1 MSESDDPKFGDFAV
15 LLKDGNQTEA
25 KFDRL
30 AKSGRGELLLV
41 SLVTETQRLKQIR
54 ALLSPSGNNTAKVV
68 VEASGVRVR
77 RPGDS
82 EWLSQ
87 APGRLYPT
95 PDGYQVRTHRL
106 GYGLVHA
113 LFLTRMPGFMKVVTP
128 ESLWRELAGARF
140 TTPVLREWVPFLEGR
155 LREEE
160 RLEDAHGFNCR
171 CGVLTAT
178 TTKLDEIVS
187 EGLAQRSLL
196 IPRPTAA

>member
-1 MSESDDPKFGDFAV
+1 MSEGDGPKFGEFAIQ
-15 LLKDGNQTEA
+15 LKDGNQTEA

-54 ALLSPSGNNTAKVV
+54 ALLSPGGNNAKVV
-68 VEASGVRVR
+68 VEASGVQVS
-77 RPGDS
+77 RPGDPS
-82 EWLSQ
+82 WS
-87 APGRLYPT
+87 AHTPGRLYPT
-95 PDGYQVRTHRL
+95 PDGYQVVTHRL

-128 ESLWRELAGARF
+128 ESLWHELAGSRF

-160 RLEDAHGFNCR
+160 RLEDAYGFNCR

-187 EGLAQRSLL
+187 EALARRSIL
-196 IPRPTAA
+196 IPRPASA